1 MNPATADTTGTK
13 QKKQNTLDRRVRPEL
28 NLDKWPIF
36 RPAKSKNPLRPR
48 ILQRE
53 ITLPDGRTINAK
65 VEIAPTT
72 RGELTTEDQK
82 TLYAL
87 VKHWE
92 EKGKPETLTFF
103 SIKGLARLLKKKW
116 GSNVIQALTES
127 LIRLRITAFIWEN
140 SYYDKTSGAAVEVL
154 DPFNILSDL
163 KIIKRK
169 QDGHITKEAGYFRFN
184 DYMLNNLLA
193 NNTRPVLFDVVISF
207 KSEVAQLLYVYLDVL
222 MADKTLY
229 ERRTKELFEDLG
241 LEGKSYRSPAN
252 RKQVLERAL
261 KELQGVEVHSGKFT
275 TAKLEETKD
284 GKDYKIVI
292 RKGPAAPAAL
302 DQPAEEAGSKEAPAK
317 PLKDQL
323 TMQGAELVKYFYRVF
338 QGNDKTTITTKAIGQ
353 AVSMIAQ
360 VGFDK
365 AKYVVEFAKRAA
377 AETNFNI
384 QHFGGILNYQ
394 ARALEEYDEHQR
406 QQESRARRQAEEAE
420 KDRLESEYAQYRTGR
435 LDAHIAEQQVDLA
448 PLIEAKKQSILQE
461 HPRLKTVWSD
471 QQLTEH
477 AARQVRSNLAKEI
490 GVESWEEFY
499 DRNRSTEELQAE
511 KRRELED
518 GPTLQTSG
526 KLDS

>member
-103 SIKGLARLLKKKW
+103 SIKGLARLLNKKW

-317 PLKDQL
+317 P
-323 TMQGAELVKYFYRVF
+323 
-338 QGNDKTTITTKAIGQ
+338 
-353 AVSMIAQ
+353 
-360 VGFDK
+360 
-365 AKYVVEFAKRAA
+365 
-377 AETNFNI
+377 
-384 QHFGGILNYQ
+384 
-394 ARALEEYDEHQR
+394 
-406 QQESRARRQAEEAE
+406 
-420 KDRLESEYAQYRTGR
+420 
-435 LDAHIAEQQVDLA
+435 
-448 PLIEAKKQSILQE
+448 
-461 HPRLKTVWSD
+461 
-471 QQLTEH
+471 
-477 AARQVRSNLAKEI
+477 
-490 GVESWEEFY
+490 
-499 DRNRSTEELQAE
+499 
-511 KRRELED
+511 
-518 GPTLQTSG
+518 
-526 KLDS
+526 